1 MKLTNG
7 GNARVKVLAMRKG
20 YEGAIAIELRDLPN
34 GMTAD
39 KVSIGKRED
48 RVEIEIKAGAT
59 VGEGDRVDVYAIG
72 TPVGITERVESP
84 RFTVSVDSVGQP
96 PGLELRVEPATVN
109 VAPGASVKIR
119 ATVVRK
125 GYAGP
130 VVVELRNLPAEVEAS
145 QGTIPA
151 GQNTVEMSV
160 TARAKAVPGS
170 KADVCAVGAATAA
183 GYCAY
188 ASPQFTLQ
196 VTRK

>member
-1 MKLTNG
+1 M
-7 GNARVKVLAMRKG
+7 
-20 YEGAIAIELRDLPN
+20 
-34 GMTAD
+34 
-39 KVSIGKRED
+39 
-48 RVEIEIKAGAT
+48 
-59 VGEGDRVDVYAIG
+59 
-72 TPVGITERVESP
+72 
-84 RFTVSVDSVGQP
+84 
-96 PGLELRVEPATVN
+96 
-109 VAPGASVKIR
+109 KIR

-183 GYCAY
+183 GHGGY